1 MEEGRQ
7 IPMQQRT
14 WTIIFKKKQP
24 GEAPLGGGG
33 YVFTRILIGSTDRQR
48 DVWQI
53 NKDTVDEI
61 YLDTK
66 L

>member
-1 MEEGRQ
+1 
-7 IPMQQRT
+7 MQQRT
-14 WTIIFKKKQP
+14 WTIIRIRKNS
-24 GEAPLGGGG
+24 LGRLPSGG